1 MARAKSVVSLEGGPL
16 SVAENSR
23 SCDHGQV
30 RGVNSANRK
39 PDCRCRGNRDDRAL
53 AFIVA
58 VCLHPLEF
66 IVLLLVE
73 KIIRSPR
80 IFDRFGFLTL
90 LRKGIRLVCKL
101 LSFHFVQVRFRN
113 EC

>member
-39 PDCRCRGNRDDRAL
+39 PECRDNRDDRAL
-53 AFIVA
+53 AFIII
-58 VCLHPLEF
+58 VCLRPLEF

-73 KIIRSPR
+73 EIIRSPR
-80 IFDRFGFLTL
+80 IFVSIDSDF
-90 LRKGIRLVCKL
+90 
-101 LSFHFVQVRFRN
+101 
-113 EC
+113 